1 MLIDFGNEP
10 EKITV
15 TLIFEDKE
23 SQISWDP
30 KDTSLKD
37 AKFMFLRV

>member
-1 MLIDFGNEP
+1 MLIDYSQE

-23 SQISWDP
+23 SQVSWNP
-30 KDTSLKD
+30 KDMSLED
-37 AKFMFLRV
+37 IKFTQNLKF